1 MGFGSIEN
9 HISHLQSRTLCMYVE
24 NHSHQLHHH
33 DVPMV
38 DCLQSRIF
46 ECVAWSVYLNASG
59 CMPLLIQCTWFKF
72 QISEIFFIVMYI
84 QVLWH
89 ATVISMNLIRFEIWI
104 FLSTSCYVRFYVW
117 MWPFL
122 WLVYMSVSKRACVRI
137 SISREKPLHTCL
149 YDCTHLFLCPYFAR
163 TSGYGFYNS
172 IFKFQK

>member
-1 MGFGSIEN
+1 M
-9 HISHLQSRTLCMYVE
+9 
-24 NHSHQLHHH
+24 
-33 DVPMV
+33 
-38 DCLQSRIF
+38 
-46 ECVAWSVYLNASG
+46 
-59 CMPLLIQCTWFKF
+59 K
-72 QISEIFFIVMYI
+72 YI

-117 MWPFL
+117 MRPFL

-172 IFKFQK
+172 NFKFQREFVPLNICFYDCTHMFLCPRFTGISGYVFYNSNFRFQRYFVPLYIHMFLCLHAYVSMPIFLGQMALWL